1 MASKPQGLPAN
12 FYSTAE
18 TRSVFQLLQ
27 TADLADPEAGEL
39 ALPAVERGLR
49 DPQLAADVDH
59 RRPRLRLPERH
70 PDLLFSEPF
79 PGHPSR
85 LLPWREPTRKVAL
98 GLDQDLGS
106 GPVTPKESRMRQTR
120 RPSKPR

>member
-49 DPQLAADVDH
+49 DPQLAADVGH
-59 RRPRLRLPERH
+59 RCPRLRLPERH

-79 PGHPSR
+79 PGHPSH

-98 GLDQDLGS
+98 GLDQDWGS
-106 GPVTPKESRMRQTR
+106 GPTLLTMYRTLAITLLL
-120 RPSKPR
+120 

>member
-49 DPQLAADVDH
+49 DPQLAADVGH

-85 LLPWREPTRKVAL
+85 LLPWREPTRKVASV
-98 GLDQDLGS
+98 LDQDSGS
-106 GPVTPKESRMRQTR
+106 GPRVCGLRSDRRCSR
-120 RPSKPR
+120 